1 MKYLKLS
8 LSLLLIIM
16 LFSGSSDFEQNK
28 KFETF
33 LQKEWEYSLSQS
45 PIYATAMGVKG
56 LETEWTD
63 LSLTEFDRAN

>member
-28 KFETF
+28 KFETY
-33 LQKEWEYSLSQS
+33 LQKEWELK
-45 PIYATAMGVKG
+45 VLKKNG
-56 LETEWTD
+56 LI
-63 LSLTEFDRAN
+63 LV